1 LQADVSDDDDAGDED
16 DNGNFSEH
24 RVPLMPVDGANSLF
38 YQMLSWFPRRKTMWG
53 KTMAGFD
60 SIKLCWTAM
69 TWSDKLNAFGRRMA
83 DGWVTRATLVMMIRL
98 YYH

>member
-1 LQADVSDDDDAGDED
+1 LQADISDNDDAGDKD
-16 DNGNFSEH
+16 DNGNFGER

-38 YQMLSWFPRRKTMWG
+38 YQMLLWFLRWKMMRG
-53 KTMAGFD
+53 KTMARFG
-60 SIKLCWTAM
+60 SVKLCWTAM

-83 DGWVTRATLVMMIRL
+83 DVWVTHATLVMMIRI